1 MSIGYI
7 KRKDRCETEP
17 ITGHIKQEGCCRI
30 GNGICGIKRKGRL
43 EPELAPVRL
52 NGRAVGEP
60 ELPPVTLNGRAVVE
74 PELALSLIHI

>member
-17 ITGHIKQEGCCRI
+17 IIGHIKQEGCCRI
-30 GNGICGIKRKGRL
+30 GNGICGIKRKVRL
-43 EPELAPVRL
+43 ETELAPVRL

-74 PELALSLIHI
+74 PELASVTRN